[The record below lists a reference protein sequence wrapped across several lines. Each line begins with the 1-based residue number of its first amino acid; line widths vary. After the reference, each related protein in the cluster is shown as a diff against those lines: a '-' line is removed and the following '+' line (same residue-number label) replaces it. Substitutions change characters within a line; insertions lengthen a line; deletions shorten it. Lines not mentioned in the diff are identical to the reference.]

1 MSRASVVIMMEASGI
16 QGVGL
21 REAAPHPTVPRT
33 APHRDCPS
41 SEVSSARE
49 DPVLIIWKEH

>member
-21 REAAPHPTVPRT
+21 REAAPHPTVPRM
-33 APHRDCPS
+33 APHRDCPG
-41 SEVSSARE
+41 SEVCRG
-49 DPVLIIWKEH
+49 DPALIIWKEH